1 MHGTRTTRHD
11 KTIPRTSGTR
21 AGLAGAQI
29 LLRRRPRRRGRPAA
43 TCCQG
48 VNNRTHRVA
57 RCNTTTARK
66 CAARTCGPGAT
77 ATSSAHR
84 AKRAWETRPLRGRR
98 TPAAAGAPR
107 GRPTHAM
114 HKRGTTP
121 SRCAGTAGGPHAR
134 AHTNDGAVT
143 TIRGTS
149 ASCASRSPI
158 LSSATT
164 CTTSARPCRQGVIT
178 RACTS
183 HVHAPLQH
191 NITVGLLVAHLEKGQ
206 AQICVAEQT
215 SQQHTTARASNQT
228 RDLTGCNRANLYQQN
243 LSRPQRTCV
252 IARRRHK
259 RV

>member
-29 LLRRRPRRRGRPAA
+29 LLHRRPRRRGRPAA

-107 GRPTHAM
+107 GRPTDAM

-178 RACTS
+178 RTCTS
-183 HVHAPLQH
+183 HVHAPRTASKTPAQYYGRS
-191 NITVGLLVAHLEKGQ
+191 VGCTLGK
-206 AQICVAEQT
+206 
-215 SQQHTTARASNQT
+215 R
-228 RDLTGCNRANLYQQN
+228 TGTNMCGRANQSAAHN
-243 LSRPQRTCV
+243 RTSEQPDT
-252 IARRRHK
+252 RSYRM
-259 RV
+259 